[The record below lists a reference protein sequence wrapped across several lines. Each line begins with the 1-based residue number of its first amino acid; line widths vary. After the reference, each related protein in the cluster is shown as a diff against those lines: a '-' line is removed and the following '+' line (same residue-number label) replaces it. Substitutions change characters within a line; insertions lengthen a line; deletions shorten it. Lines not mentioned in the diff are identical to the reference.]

1 MKLLD
6 KVSQAVHNSKLY
18 NLGHFHEAWENPDV
32 RRLMG
37 NELLYP
43 PSPQV
48 IEAVQ
53 SMIPYINYYPE
64 DAPTNKKLLTALAD
78 YVGIEGGSDWITLGN
93 GSMEIIDMLPHAF
106 INQGDEILLPAPDYS
121 PYSRRPLIFGAKIV
135 DIFPD
140 EDYEYKFE
148 DFTSKI
154 TPKTKMVIMSRPN
167 APVGNLIDRGIIEKL
182 CGSELIV
189 VVDEAYA
196 EFSEENVCDLVPK
209 YENLIISRTF
219 SKAMGL
225 GGIRLGFIA
234 AHPEVIGYVNRIRLP
249 ENISVLTQTAALAAL
264 EDIEYIKT
272 NVKLVIKSRDWFQ
285 IEVGKIPGIKVFPS
299 KGNSVLLNVD
309 ETGKTAEEFVNYIRE
324 NGYLVRNLSGGRN
337 LPGKGF
343 FRVTVGTQEDMES
356 VAKFIKEFA

>member
-93 GSMEIIDMLPHAF
+93 GSMEIIDMLPHVF
-106 INQGDEILLPAPDYS
+106 INPGDEILLPAPDYS
-121 PYSRRPLIFGAKIV
+121 PYSRRPLIFGGKVV
-135 DIFPD
+135 DIYPD
-140 EDYEYKFE
+140 KDYVYSLD

-234 AHPEVIGYVNRIRLP
+234 AHPEVIGYVDRIRLP